1 MKDVEKDYKEVM
13 ELVFLIGDFVGLV
26 VIEMFFGVVK
36 SVSNVFMVG
45 LVNVFLGGGKKSS

>member
-36 SVSNVFMVG
+36 SVSNVFMGG

>member
-1 MKDVEKDYKEVM
+1 MKDVEKDYEEVM